1 MLPRLS
7 VFLLVTL
14 VTSQDTD
21 RSDAV
26 DYLTQFGYIPKSEDG
41 TKNLVDETAL
51 NEAVKDFQTFA
62 GLDPT
67 GELDSETIELMKT
80 PRCGKEDKL
89 SNFEIT
95 RSKWRKK
102 SLTYRIF
109 SYPTARGISKRDVD
123 VETRKAFNMWQEVS
137 GLTFE
142 ETRSRSADIKIN
154 FYRGSHGD
162 GNPFN
167 GPGGVLAHAY
177 YPQGFYKGEA
187 HFDDGEKWSVTP
199 FVGTQILNTLT
210 HEFGHNL
217 GLRHSKV
224 RGAIMAPFYKGWDT
238 NLRLAQDDKRG
249 IQALYGLPQGGGGR
263 PTVTNKPPTRP
274 PKTNRPM
281 VREHALCNQDRC
293 CCSDL

>member
-80 PRCGKEDKL
+80 PRCGEEDKV

-95 RSKWRKK
+95 RSKWRKNLL
-102 SLTYRIF
+102 LT
-109 SYPTARGISKRDVD
+109 
-123 VETRKAFNMWQEVS
+123 
-137 GLTFE
+137 
-142 ETRSRSADIKIN
+142 
-154 FYRGSHGD
+154 
-162 GNPFN
+162 
-167 GPGGVLAHAY
+167 AY
-177 YPQGFYKGEA
+177 
-187 HFDDGEKWSVTP
+187 SVT
-199 FVGTQILNTLT
+199 Q
-210 HEFGHNL
+210 
-217 GLRHSKV
+217 
-224 RGAIMAPFYKGWDT
+224 
-238 NLRLAQDDKRG
+238 
-249 IQALYGLPQGGGGR
+249 LPG
-263 PTVTNKPPTRP
+263 VSANV
-274 PKTNRPM
+274 M
-281 VREHALCNQDRC
+281 LI
-293 CCSDL
+293 